1 MKLSDY
7 TMTVMKN
14 FSTINTG
21 VVFLKG
27 NIQKTIS
34 EDHSI
39 MAEAEF
45 EDTFPSK
52 FAVYDLNHFI
62 GNISALNSPELTF
75 DDKKVTLDDG
85 SLNLT
90 YYACSPELI
99 KTPPEDKSLTIQSPN
114 VSFDLSKATLTKL
127 LRIASMNNLP
137 HLSVQGKNGELTLIV
152 HDRKDDTC
160 NSAKTSIGEYSGDD
174 FIATIKTEN
183 IKLLSDDY
191 TVDIKLP
198 MFARFKSKTRK
209 ITYFNA
215 FEAIK

>member
-7 TMTVMKN
+7 TVTVLKN

-27 NIQKTIS
+27 NTQKTIS

-45 EDTFPSK
+45 DDTFPSK

-62 GNISALNSPELTF
+62 GNISALNSPDLAF

-85 SLNLT
+85 SLTLT

-99 KTPPEDKSLTIQSPN
+99 KTPPEDKTLTITNPT
-114 VSFDLSKATLTKL
+114 VTFDLTKATLTKL

-137 HLSVQGKNGELTLIV
+137 HLSIQGKAGELVLIV

-160 NSAKTSIGEYSGDD
+160 NSAKTKIDEYGGED

-183 IKLLSDDY
+183 IKLLPDDY
-191 TVDIKLP
+191 VVDVKLP
-198 MFARFKSKTRK
+198 AFARFKSKTRK